1 MWQGKSKLD
10 KGSLIYADGRL
21 YCREESEKGVVA
33 LLEATPSGYA
43 EKGRFTP
50 PERSGKKSWPHPV
63 IAEGK
68 LYLRDQDV
76 LLCYDV
82 KAK

>member
-1 MWQGKSKLD
+1 MTAYSPPF
-10 KGSLIYADGRL
+10 L
-21 YCREESEKGVVA
+21 YCREEAEKGVVA
-33 LLEATPSGYA
+33 LVEATPLDFI

-50 PERSGKKSWPHPV
+50 PDRSGKMSWPHPV
-63 IAEGK
+63 IPGGQ

-82 KAK
+82 KAR